1 VKSYFGVFRVLTL
14 SLTAQIVNG
23 VTRIIGEVMEK
34 SENKGELSRFEL
46 MFSEDS
52 LLVGSL
58 SR

>member
-1 VKSYFGVFRVLTL
+1 MKSYFGVFRVLTL